1 MQLKIQH
8 QEQRFEG
15 PIPPPAVLQGY
26 EQILPGA
33 AERILR
39 MAEQQAAHRHS
50 LELKS
55 INANISGADRQ
66 LELAD
71 KQLKAVYAS
80 DKLGQWLGFAV
91 SMCCLGGGI
100 YLGVIGQPWLAGVLV
115 SLPIASVIKAFRDQ
129 GQQQPK
135 DKHDEQKT
143 N

>member
-1 MQLKIQH
+1 MKRNNTVEPKKPTSGDMQLKIQH

-55 INANISGADRQ
+55 INANI
-66 LELAD
+66 
-71 KQLKAVYAS
+71 
-80 DKLGQWLGFAV
+80 
-91 SMCCLGGGI
+91 
-100 YLGVIGQPWLAGVLV
+100 
-115 SLPIASVIKAFRDQ
+115 
-129 GQQQPK
+129 
-135 DKHDEQKT
+135 
-143 N
+143 